1 MENCKLSKTD
11 IEKFQLSDIDTFFK
25 TMGYENRIIS
35 PFYVSGK
42 KKFFW
47 AKIPKAAGTSIRDKL
62 SFWSGKRATSWEN
75 IPDLENYYK
84 FTVVRNPW
92 DRMVSL
98 YHNFHPWE
106 IPEKYSF
113 TDFIKRDYSLDTPKL
128 RYHRYP
134 QYLYMI
140 WTEFDNVFRFENL
153 KSDWVLIKKRLK
165 INKSGKLGHR
175 NASQHDHYSKYYT
188 DETRE
193 IIAKDYWADIKLFNY
208 KFEGSEDV

>member
-1 MENCKLSKTD
+1 MKLSKTD
-11 IEKFQLSDIDTFFK
+11 IEKFKLPDIHTFFK
-25 TMGYENRIIS
+25 TMGYEDRIIS

-47 AKIPKAAGTSIRDKL
+47 AKIPKAAGTSIRNALQD
-62 SFWSGKRATSWEN
+62 FGANRATAWEN
-75 IPDLENYYK
+75 IPDLEGYYK

-106 IPEKYSF
+106 IPEEYSF
-113 TDFIKRDYSLDTPKL
+113 TDFIKRDYSKDSPKL
-128 RYHRYP
+128 RFHRYP

-140 WTEFDNVFRFENL
+140 WTEFDNVFRVENL
-153 KSDWVLIKKRLK
+153 KSDWKLIKKRLK
-165 INKSGKLGHR
+165 IDAGKLER
-175 NASQHDHYSKYYT
+175 KNATQHDHYSKYYT

-193 IIAKDYWADIKLFNY
+193 IIAKDYWADIRMFSY
-208 KFEGSEDV
+208 KFEENI